1 MPGTLQLYEDFVSH
15 HLGARRPV
23 TVYLPP
29 GYKQDT
35 RRHYPLL
42 LLHDGQNVFD
52 PSTAYVPGQHWR
64 AKETADQLLAH
75 RRIEPLIIAAVY
87 HGAEK
92 RLFEYTPTRTRKLD
106 GGGAPLHARMV
117 IEELLPW
124 LRSRFRISPRA
135 SNTGVGGS
143 SLGGLVSLW
152 LGLEHPD
159 VFGRLAVFSPSIWWD
174 RRVILR
180 HAERMNHSRRPRLW
194 LDMGAAEGE
203 SPGVYLRDARLLKA
217 MLVGK
222 GWRDGRSLA
231 YHEAPDGTHSE
242 AAWAAR
248 LPLALEFLYPR
259 KAAK

>member
-1 MPGTLQLYEDFVSH
+1 LPGTLTLHEEFISH

-23 TVYLPP
+23 VVYTPP
-29 GYKQDT
+29 GYRRDT

-64 AKETADQLLAH
+64 ARETADYLLAH

-92 RLFEYTPTRTRKLD
+92 RLFEYTPTRTRRLG
-106 GGGAPLHARMV
+106 GGGAALHARMV

-124 LRSRFRISPRA
+124 LREHYRISPKA

-152 LGLEHPD
+152 MGLEHPD
-159 VFGRLAVFSPSIWWD
+159 VFGRLAVFSPSVWWD
-174 RRVILR
+174 RRVILQYAAKL
-180 HAERMNHSRRPRLW
+180 HHSRRPRLW
-194 LDMGAAEGE
+194 LDMGTYEGE
-203 SPGVYLRDARLLKA
+203 TPGAHLRDARLLKA

-222 GWRDGRSLA
+222 GWREGRSLA
-231 YHEAPDGTHSE
+231 YHEADGAHHSE

-259 KAAK
+259 KAAT

>member
-1 MPGTLQLYEDFVSH
+1 LPGTLHLQEDFVSH

-23 TVYLPP
+23 VIYLPP
-29 GYKQDT
+29 GYRRDT

-52 PSTAYVPGQHWR
+52 PSTSYIPGQHWR
-64 AKETADQLLAH
+64 AKETADALLAQ

-92 RLFEYTPTRTRKLD
+92 RLWEYTPTRTRKLG
-106 GGGAPLHARMV
+106 GGGAERHARMV

-124 LRSRFRISPRA
+124 LRARYRISPRA

-152 LGLEHPD
+152 LGLEHPET
-159 VFGRLAVFSPSIWWD
+159 FGRLAVFSPSVWWD
-174 RRVILR
+174 RRVVLQ
-180 HAERMNHSRRPRLW
+180 AVEKMNHSRRPRLW
-194 LDMGAAEGE
+194 LDMGAAEGDT
-203 SPGVYLRDARLLKA
+203 PGAYLRDARLLKA

-222 GWRDGRSLA
+222 GWREGRSLA
-231 YHEAPDGTHSE
+231 YHEDDGGTHSE

-248 LPLALEFLYPR
+248 LPQALGFLYPR
-259 KAAK
+259 KAAP